1 MWGFVFGVLVG
12 VVGKVVYDLFKEEP
26 LPASMGVN
34 TGRLEALLDE
44 TRQTM
49 RELREEVR
57 QALSG
62 EGTVQEKASRVASAA
77 AETVKSKTSEDKAA
91 GQERLTVTGADV
103 GSASDTPSTPPAGP
117 SSTQRNPEAT

>member
-1 MWGFVFGVLVG
+1 MWGFVLGVLVG
-12 VVGKVVYDLFKEEP
+12 VVGKVVYDLFKEDQ

-44 TRQTM
+44 TRQTV

-62 EGTVQEKASRVASAA
+62 PGTPQEKASRAATAA
-77 AETVKSKTSEDKAA
+77 AETVKSKTSETEPSE
-91 GQERLTVTGADV
+91 QERLMVTGTDPGRSEEGAR
-103 GSASDTPSTPPAGP
+103 P
-117 SSTQRNPEAT
+117 SSG